1 MSKIVAFTS
10 LTLDGVMQAPGRP
23 DEDRRGGFAHGGW
36 ALPYA
41 DSVLGAVSG
50 GSMASTGALLFG
62 RRTYE
67 DFYGVWPKRTD
78 GNPFTAVLNNT
89 QKYVASTT
97 LKVPLPWVNST
108 LLEGDAAEAVAR
120 LKAQPGKDVVV
131 LGSGVLLQSL
141 MRHSLVDEFVLL
153 IHPVVLGSGRR
164 LFTDEGQFAALRL
177 IDAKTT
183 TTGVVIATYQP
194 AETAGAKDLSP
205 ARAGAF
211 DGTGR

>member
-50 GSMASTGALLFG
+50 GSMASTGGLLFG

-78 GNPFTAVLNNT
+78 DNPFTAVLNNT

-97 LKVPLPWVNST
+97 LKEPLPWVNST
-108 LLEGDAAEAVAR
+108 LLKGDAAEAVAR
-120 LKAQPGKDVVV
+120 LKAQQGKDIVV
-131 LGSGVLLQSL
+131 LGSGALLQSL
-141 MRHSLVDEFVLL
+141 MRHNLVDEFILL
-153 IHPVVLGSGRR
+153 IHPLVLGSGRR
-164 LFTDEGQFAALRL
+164 LFPDGRECTALRL
-177 IDAKTT
+177 IDTKTT
-183 TTGVVIATYQP
+183 TTGVIIATYQ
-194 AETAGAKDLSP
+194 ATKGS
-205 ARAGAF
+205 AR
-211 DGTGR
+211 